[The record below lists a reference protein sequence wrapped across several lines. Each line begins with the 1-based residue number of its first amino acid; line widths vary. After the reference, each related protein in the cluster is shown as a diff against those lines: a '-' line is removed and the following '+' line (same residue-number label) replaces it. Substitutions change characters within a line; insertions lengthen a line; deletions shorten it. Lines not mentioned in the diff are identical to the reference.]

1 MTLREKQSIF
11 AKNISLLIVWAYDNG
26 YEITKG
32 EAYRTYDQQLLYFEG
47 YKLIRAGNSLK
58 LAKTK
63 RKSKTMNSYHLKKLA
78 EDMNVFIDG
87 KYRTDK
93 EAFKPLAEKW
103 RSLHSENIS
112 GYDWGWDLNHFQ
124 MGK

>member
-1 MTLREKQSIF
+1 MSLRQKQSVF
-11 AKNISLLIVWAYDNG
+11 AKNISLLIIYAYQIG

-47 YKLIRAGNSLK
+47 YKLVKVGNTLK
-58 LAKTK
+58 LAKNS

-78 EDMNVFIDG
+78 EDLNIFIDG

-93 EAFKPLAEKW
+93 EAFKPLAEYW
-103 RSLHSENIS
+103 RSLHPENIS
-112 GYDWGWDLNHFQ
+112 GYDWNYDLTHFH